1 MPNRL
6 DIEIRDTIIKLIVWR
21 SIYINFEKL
30 KSKENCEYVWNP
42 FNIVLRRK
50 KEVHWRYSLGGIIC
64 FRLKAHVKYT
74 LEHDWIQA
82 RSLLVSTLL

>member
-6 DIEIRDTIIKLIVWR
+6 DVEIRDTIIKLIVWR

-50 KEVHWRYSLGGIIC
+50 K
-64 FRLKAHVKYT
+64 KKYIEDT
-74 LEHDWIQA
+74 
-82 RSLLVSTLL
+82 RSVG